1 MANKPPAQ
9 KSFSVDPGRYKAI
22 LAELAQSP
30 DVKFL
35 KIADDQHSGSMGYKG
50 AVDLAWRYD
59 GTGSL
64 TVIVLKEY
72 SAAKFFLP
80 YSSIFHWISAHL
92 ITEKPGG
99 PVKVVAEPWHE
110 PGSDLSS
117 AKPAAKPKPAAPKS
131 AAPTEPVPA

>member
-110 PGSDLSS
+110 PGSELSS
-117 AKPAAKPKPAAPKS
+117 QPAPADPQTGVPDES
-131 AAPTEPVPA
+131 VPA